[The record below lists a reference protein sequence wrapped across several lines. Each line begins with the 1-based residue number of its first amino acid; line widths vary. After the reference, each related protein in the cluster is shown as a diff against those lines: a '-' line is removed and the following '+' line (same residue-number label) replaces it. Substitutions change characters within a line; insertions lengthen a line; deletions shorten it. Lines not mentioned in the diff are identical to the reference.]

1 MSAQP
6 PGRAPRYRVVVYEL
20 DRDTQTKVMDTTADA
35 FIAAAASDDHDDIA
49 IALGDGGSRHLQ
61 RHIAQLI
68 KSQYRA

>member
-20 DRDTQTKVMDTTADA
+20 DYDTQAKVMDATADG
-35 FIAAAASDDHDDIA
+35 FIAAAASFDHSDIS

-61 RHIAQLI
+61 QHIAQLI
-68 KSQYRA
+68 SNQYRA